1 VKNPTSELGL
11 RFASN
16 LRRLRLQADVSQT
29 ELAVMAEV
37 SVQSISAWEQG
48 ARKPLWESV
57 LLLAEVFGV
66 SVLEFT
72 KELGR

>member
-1 VKNPTSELGL
+1 VKNPTSELGS